1 MGKGMDLSW
10 IKVPHEYSPRRVYSA
25 TATDW
30 QMRIDFDRM
39 RKERLQKALDK
50 MEEFD
55 IDALVVFTGENIR
68 YLTSVYQGNWKYN
81 IAIRYAVLPRGGKP
95 VLFETAGS
103 DLQCAK
109 IDAPWLEGRI
119 RPAITWRWAEGAEE
133 MMADKM
139 AQSVFDV
146 LKENGVEKG
155 KIAVDFADTSTTK
168 AFNKLG
174 LNIVSAWPVMSGAR
188 VVKTADEIECIKIS
202 TAFGDA
208 AMWKIKHEWLKPGVT
223 EAYINAKVAE
233 YFYEN
238 GFEHCY
244 DIIVASGGNTS
255 PYRRW
260 HTDKL
265 IRAGDLV
272 IIDINATG
280 PGGYFVDFVRCLKV
294 TGGKVTQQEKDLY
307 KEVYEST
314 QAGIDM
320 MKPGNT
326 TRDVAEKFPPYD
338 DDKYGTVTLQ
348 QFAHSIG
355 LSLYEGM
362 WVSRAYSL
370 DYPAE
375 IKANMTFAVE
385 TFAGHPAL
393 PQTARME
400 DDIVVTPDGPVRLTQ
415 MEYEDELLS

>member
-1 MGKGMDLSW
+1 M
-10 IKVPHEYSPRRVYSA
+10 V
-25 TATDW
+25 
-30 QMRIDFDRM
+30 DRM
-39 RKERLQKALDK
+39 VE
-50 MEEFD
+50 
-55 IDALVVFTGENIR
+55 
-68 YLTSVYQGNWKYN
+68 SVY
-81 IAIRYAVLPRGGKP
+81 
-95 VLFETAGS
+95 E
-103 DLQCAK
+103 
-109 IDAPWLEGRI
+109 
-119 RPAITWRWAEGAEE
+119 
-133 MMADKM
+133 
-139 AQSVFDV
+139 V

-155 KIAVDFADTSTTK
+155 KIGCDLFDYKTMEAYK
-168 AFNKLG
+168 KKN

-188 VVKTADEIECIKIS
+188 VVKTADEIECIKMS

-233 YFYEN
+233 YLYEHG

-260 HTDKL
+260 HTDKI

-280 PGGYFVDFVRCLKV
+280 PGGYFVDYVRNFKV
-294 TGGKVTQQEKDLY
+294 AAKPTQQEKDLY
-307 KEVYEST
+307 KEVYYSMY
-314 QAGIDM
+314 AAIDM

-326 TRDVAEKFPPYD
+326 TKDVAEKFPVYD

-362 WVSRAYSL
+362 WVSRSYSL
-370 DYPAE
+370 KYPAE

-385 TFAGHPAL
+385 TFAGHPGL
-393 PQTARME
+393 TQTSRLE
-400 DDIVVTPDGPVRLTQ
+400 EDIVVTPNGAVPLTM
-415 MEYEDELLS
+415 MEYEEDFLS